1 MRRFSLC
8 LRGGVPGA
16 SEVGQEGPGAGM
28 CEWVV
33 HEVEPMLVVVAE
45 RTMPTLGT
53 AVEAEIERLWQEARS
68 RLGDALFNGR
78 VFSAERITPRRVTGH
93 FTEFRR
99 IVAQVARP
107 VLFAT
112 LGLRPLAVNGVV
124 RLRDGILLGRRS
136 LRTAHQAGKWQLPPA
151 GSVDPGAADEHGNI
165 DLAAQLLKELREEVG
180 IAAERKWLE
189 PPIAIIE
196 HPGTHVLDIG
206 IPVTVPMD
214 GAEALALH
222 ARFGDGEYA
231 PLRVVAEAEFPT
243 MLAELGDEVVPS
255 TAIFLRRLGVV

>member
-1 MRRFSLC
+1 VLPWNVR
-8 LRGGVPGA
+8 GA
-16 SEVGQEGPGAGM
+16 SAIRNEGPGAGM
-28 CEWVV
+28 DKWVV
-33 HEVEPMLVVVAE
+33 HEVEPTLAVVAAW
-45 RTMPTLGT
+45 TMPALATV
-53 AVEAEIERLWQEARS
+53 VEAEIERLWREAQS

-78 VFSAERITPRRVTGH
+78 VFSAEHITPRRVSGH

-107 VLFAT
+107 ELFAT

-151 GSVDPGAADEHGNI
+151 GSVDPGAADARGNI

-180 IAAERKWLE
+180 ITAKREWLG

-206 IPVTVPMD
+206 IPLTVPMD

-231 PLRVVAEAEFPT
+231 PLRVVAEADFPAV
-243 MLAELGDEVVPS
+243 LAELGNAVVP
-255 TAIFLRRLGVV
+255 TASILLRRIGVI